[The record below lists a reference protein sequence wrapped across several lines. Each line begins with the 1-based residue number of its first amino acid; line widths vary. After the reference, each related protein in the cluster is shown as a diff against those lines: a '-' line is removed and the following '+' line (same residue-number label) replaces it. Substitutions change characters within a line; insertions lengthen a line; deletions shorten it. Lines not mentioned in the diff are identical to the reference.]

1 MSKATKSTDLVY
13 QLKIT
18 LRGIRPPIWRR
29 VLVLGKFNLFRLHE
43 VIQIAMGWTDSHLH
57 QFIID
62 GELYGVPDLDNW
74 EPVRDERRYSLIK
87 IAPQEKRK
95 FSYEYDFGDS
105 WEHDILVEKILAPEP
120 RVAYPVCIKGKRA
133 CPPEDVGGIWGY
145 EEFLEAIRDPQHEEH
160 DSFLEWLGEAFDPER
175 CDLKEINEGLREVN
189 RTRR

>member
-1 MSKATKSTDLVY
+1 MSKATKSTHFVY

-29 VLVLGKFNLFRLHE
+29 VLVPGKFNLNKLHD

-57 QFIID
+57 QFIIN
-62 GELYGVPDLDNW
+62 GEPYGVPDADDW

-87 IAPQEKRK
+87 IAPQEKSK

-105 WEHDILVEKILAPEP
+105 WQHIILVEKILAPEAG
-120 RVAYPVCIKGKRA
+120 VKYPVCIKGKRA

-145 EEFLEAIRDPQHEEH
+145 EEFLEAIRDPKHEEY
-160 DSFLEWLGEAFDPER
+160 DSYLEWLGEEFDPER
-175 CDLKEINEGLREVN
+175 CDLEEINEELGTVR
-189 RTRR
+189 